1 MRLKIQK
8 TNKAMILSRKIILLV
23 LLGLFATPFVAFCQ
37 SEALKAV
44 VNNLAYYKQRSEL
57 KYLSNAKKSVD
68 SLIKTRSDSSNL
80 GKNIYRAL
88 VYSSIAYVDSTN
100 RLGQPENFFD
110 QTVALVDRLTQNK
123 KIYKYQTEL
132 DFSKRC
138 LANVFIRN
146 GFDQIRRLDF
156 NKAVTS
162 FQNAQT
168 YAPRFGQINAYIAY
182 ANTRAG
188 NLTDAVKFY
197 NTLLTADSVKT
208 EYVIAASNIYRS
220 MGDTAKALEVLQKG
234 RKLLSSD
241 KSLILE
247 VANIYNNIKDYNALE
262 PMLKDLLDAYPNNA
276 EIYFIAGNCYDHI
289 KQYDRAESFYLR
301 SIELNSVAY
310 DPVFNIGLLYLKQ
323 SAGHKNK
330 LDAEKDLDRAAL
342 WLQKAYE
349 MEPKSVNTLKLLQL
363 IYAKNG
369 NDNQLNSI
377 NYKLQQITN

>member
-1 MRLKIQK
+1 
-8 TNKAMILSRKIILLV
+8 MILSRKIILLV

-80 GKNIYRAL
+80 GKNIYKAL

-110 QTVALVDRLTQNK
+110 QTVALVDRLAQNK

-146 GFDQIRRLDF
+146 GFDQVRRLDF

-197 NTLLTADSVKT
+197 NTLLTADSVKI
-208 EYVIAASNIYRS
+208 EYVIAASNIYKS
-220 MGDTAKALEVLQKG
+220 MSDTAKALEVLQKG
-234 RKLLSSD
+234 RKLLPSD
-241 KSLILE
+241 KSLVLE
-247 VANIYNNIKDYNALE
+247 VANIYNNIRDYNALE

-289 KQYDRAESFYLR
+289 KQYGRAESLYLR

-323 SAGHKNK
+323 SAGRKNK

-369 NDNQLNSI
+369 NENQLNSI